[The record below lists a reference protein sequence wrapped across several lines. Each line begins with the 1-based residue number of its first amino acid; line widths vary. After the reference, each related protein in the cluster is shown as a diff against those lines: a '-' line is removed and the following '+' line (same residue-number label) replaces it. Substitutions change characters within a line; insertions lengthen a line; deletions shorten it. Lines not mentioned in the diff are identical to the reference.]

1 MYVYGKNTIKELLLS
16 GQNIHHIYVTKDF
29 DDANIINLI
38 DKKRINAEVKEK
50 KYIDE
55 LVDAYAQGIVAKIE
69 DYQYK
74 DLDYLINKTKDK
86 EYPLIVLLD
95 QVTDV
100 HNLASIIRVC
110 ECVGVDGIIVPKT
123 RSAAVNAG
131 VYKIS
136 SGAIFNVDICQVSNL
151 NNAIKKLKDNNYWIV
166 GSDLA
171 TDNDYTSID
180 YKMKVGL
187 IIGSEGKG
195 IRDTTRKSCDF
206 LVKIPMVGKI
216 NSLNASVAAG
226 ILCYQ
231 IFNDRKES

>member
-1 MYVYGKNTIKELLLS
+1 MYIYGKNTIKELLIS
-16 GQNIHHIYVTKDF
+16 NQKVHNIYVTKDF
-29 DDANIINLI
+29 SDDEIINLI
-38 DKKRINAEVKEK
+38 KKKRINAEIRDK
-50 KYIDE
+50 KYIDG
-55 LVDAYAQGIVAKIE
+55 LVDTYAQGIVAEI
-69 DYQYK
+69 DNFQYK
-74 DLDYLINKTKDK
+74 SLDYLMNKTDDK

-110 ECVGVDGIIVPKT
+110 ECVGVDGIIIPKT
-123 RSAAVNAG
+123 RSAEVNAG

-151 NNAIKKLKDNNYWIV
+151 SNAIRKMKEHNYWIV

-180 YKMKVGL
+180 YKMKTGL

-195 IRDTTRKSCDF
+195 IRETTRKSCDF

-231 IFNDRKES
+231 IFNDRKE

>member
-1 MYVYGKNTIKELLLS
+1 MYIYGKNTIRELLIS
-16 GQNIHHIYVTKDF
+16 NKHAHHIFITKDF
-29 DDANIINLI
+29 NDDEILNLI
-38 DKKRINAEVKEK
+38 KKRRIEVEIKES
-50 KYIDE
+50 KYIDG
-55 LVDAYAQGIVAKIE
+55 LVDSYAQGIVAKIE
-69 DYQYK
+69 NYEYK
-74 DLDYLINKTKDK
+74 NIDYLIHKTADK

-95 QVTDV
+95 QITDI

-110 ECVGVDGIIVPKT
+110 ECVGVDGIIIPKT
-123 RSAAVNAG
+123 RSAEINAS

-151 NNAIKKLKDNNYWIV
+151 NNTIKKLKDNNYWIV
-166 GSDLA
+166 GSDLN
-171 TDNDYTSID
+171 TDNDYTSVD
-180 YKMKVGL
+180 YKMKTGL

-195 IRDTTRKSCDF
+195 IIDTTRKQCDF

-231 IFNDRKES
+231 IFNDRKG